1 MAEIDF
7 LGALGAG
14 SDIDSKSLVQS
25 LVDAERAP
33 KEASLNSKI
42 SKSESQISAYGQVLS
57 SLGSLSS
64 AFSALNDVSD
74 FADYTVNVNGA
85 LALDGSPAYS
95 VTATADVEPG
105 INEVMVSSVATKD
118 RWVSAAGYAA
128 TTTAINGGNG
138 FTMDVTID
146 GTTTTVSV
154 IDPSPQGVVDA
165 MNDADLGIE
174 ASIVNTGAASDPYK
188 ILFSGE
194 LGADNA
200 FTVTNTSSIG
210 TTLSM
215 TSQVS
220 VASNSELVVNGVSIE
235 RTTNTITD
243 AIDGVTLTLSA
254 ETAGISTIAVEQD
267 KSGVETKLRAL
278 VDTYNEVKATFRNLT
293 NPDSTEELGGTF
305 SGDGSFRVITERVAR
320 LFSDPSSTSTDNLSY
335 FSDIG
340 ISFDRYGDLEI
351 DDDMLNSALSDNF
364 SEIVS
369 FLSADTENQSI
380 YGEADR
386 GIAGDAIQ
394 TLTSLMA
401 SDGTIMTRS
410 NSLSNKIDDYQD
422 DLDDLDRRMS
432 QIYDRY
438 LAQFTAMETAI
449 DQFNS
454 TKDYLKTA
462 LEGLPFNNRNSN

>member
-1 MAEIDF
+1 MSDIDF

-33 KEASLNSKI
+33 REASLNSRI
-42 SKSESQISAYGQVLS
+42 AKSESHISAYGQVLS
-57 SLGSLSS
+57 SLGSLSA

-95 VTATADVEPG
+95 VTATTDVEPG
-105 INEVMVSSVATKD
+105 INEVIVSSVATKD
-118 RWVSAAGYAA
+118 RWVSASGYAA

-138 FTMDVTID
+138 FTIDVTIG

-154 IDPSPQGVVDA
+154 ADPSPQGVVDA
-165 MNDADLGIE
+165 INDADLGIE

-188 ILFSGE
+188 ILFSGA
-194 LGADNA
+194 LGEDNA
-200 FTVTNTSSIG
+200 FTTTNTSSIG
-210 TTLSM
+210 TTLEM

-220 VASNSELVVNGVSIE
+220 VASNSELVVNGVAIE
-235 RTTNTITD
+235 RTTNTISD
-243 AIDGVTLTLSA
+243 AIDGVNLTLSA
-254 ETAGISTIAVEQD
+254 ATAGTSTIAVEQD

-278 VDTYNEVKATFRNLT
+278 VDTYNEVKATFRDLS
-293 NPDSTEELGGTF
+293 NPDSTEEFGGTF
-305 SGDGSFRVITERVAR
+305 SGDGSFRLLTQTVAR
-320 LFSDPSSTSTDNLSY
+320 LVSDPSSTSTDNLTY

-351 DDDMLNSALSDNF
+351 NEDMLSAALSDNF
-364 SEIVS
+364 SDIVS
-369 FLSADTENQSI
+369 MLSADTENQSI

-401 SDGTIMTRS
+401 SDGTIMTQS
-410 NSLSNKIDDYQD
+410 KSLSEKIDQYKE

-449 DQFNS
+449 DQLNS
-454 TKDYLKTA
+454 TKEYLKTA